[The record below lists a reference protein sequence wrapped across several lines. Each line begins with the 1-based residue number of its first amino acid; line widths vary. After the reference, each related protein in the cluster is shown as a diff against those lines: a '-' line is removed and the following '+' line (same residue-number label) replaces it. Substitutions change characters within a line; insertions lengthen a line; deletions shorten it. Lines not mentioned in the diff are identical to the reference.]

1 MNDRFQVIEGGLSE
15 TSKNEEW
22 EAFTLADGSFI
33 GGRFLSLEEA
43 WITDTRLMGVFVMGL
58 AFRRAGNPDGPVLRE
73 YFYFDAAYFGFDRF
87 EFLIGGDEEEWKDME
102 NSFIGGLG
110 GGKQPVSRK
119 EAAWIL
125 ARYLRKTKIFGLEP
139 PADHPEYYRFLEEEA
154 MPLTAAEKEV
164 LWKKASKPAASDY
177 ERVNYYL
184 IRLCD
189 RDLDGIYYVSGN
201 RKLYEED
208 TLEDA
213 PDETLDASDHA
224 AGEAEDEASYAAPE
238 EFSDDP
244 HSVLESLGSE
254 FPKMTMF
261 QSDLELEYD
270 GAVTA
275 RFISG
280 TDDERFWLFVARVR
294 LGENHRISESRIL
307 SSMKIS
313 AREAMMNTVHPEY
326 ILVLRY
332 DLDPD
337 AFERHS
343 TALTERAM
351 ILAQDAGVL
360 FMMYYEDNSHVD
372 QKHYRI
378 YDDLLGAYYMTA
390 EGQLIAAAN
399 SLSARERLEQDLGQ
413 SWEAEYLTPVFQSKF
428 DRPVL
433 STFVQSGYTD
443 FLEFLMDQE
452 PEQ

>member
-1 MNDRFQVIEGGLSE
+1 MNERFQVIEGGLSE
-15 TSKNEEW
+15 AVKNEEW
-22 EAFTLADGSFI
+22 KAFTLADGSFI

-102 NSFIGGLG
+102 NSFVGGLG

-125 ARYLRKTKIFGLEP
+125 ARYLRKTKNFGLEP

-164 LWKKASKPAASDY
+164 LWKKACKPAASDY
-177 ERVNYYL
+177 ERANYYL

-213 PDETLDASDHA
+213 PH
-224 AGEAEDEASYAAPE
+224 
-238 EFSDDP
+238 
-244 HSVLESLGSE
+244 VLESLGPE

-261 QSDLELEYD
+261 QSDLEFEFD
-270 GAVTA
+270 GSVTA
-275 RFISG
+275 RFIAG
-280 TDDERFWLFVARVR
+280 TDDERFWLFVAMVR

-313 AREAMMNTVHPEY
+313 AREAMMNTIHPEY

-351 ILAQDAGVL
+351 ILAQDTGVL

-378 YDDLLGAYYMTA
+378 YDDLLGAYFMTA

-413 SWEAEYLTPVFQSKF
+413 SWEAEHLTPVFQSKF

-452 PEQ
+452 SDQ